1 MECRVF
7 NMTTGKEED
16 ATALL
21 VFARAYHA
29 AWRSIYVAE
38 PAGWHRIMTL
48 GIVLDFGQLGV
59 AAVDASGAGTASGT
73 SGSDPGSSTD
83 QVPPGARHDK

>member
-16 ATALL
+16 ATDLL

-59 AAVDASGAGTASGT
+59 AAADASGAGKASGT
-73 SGSDPGSSTD
+73 PGADPGSHPD
-83 QVPPGARHDK
+83 QVPRGARHDK

>member
-1 MECRVF
+1 MQCRVF

-16 ATALL
+16 TTDLL

-29 AWRSIYVAE
+29 AWRSMHAAE

-48 GIVLDFGQLGV
+48 GIVLDFGQ
-59 AAVDASGAGTASGT
+59 VDPSANESSGRRSASGAPSTNPES
-73 SGSDPGSSTD
+73 PGND
-83 QVPPGARHDK
+83 ALRGERDEK